1 MTKKKPKSVVPNHL
15 LREERER
22 RNWSHKDV
30 ADRIQL
36 PDSPTVGRWER
47 GMTFP
52 QPHYR
57 QRLCEVFDK
66 TAAELGLERSR
77 AAHEKSATQD
87 AALPVPSPAVVPL
100 SPIAGEPPVAR
111 TIFIWNVPA
120 ALTSFVGRQQ
130 EVESVCSLLT
140 DKDIRLVTLLGPG
153 GIGKTRL
160 GTEVAHALRSYF
172 VNGVCF
178 VSFAAIDDPDLVLST
193 LAQALELEQGTA
205 LPLLE
210 QVKHLLRDRHL
221 LLLLDNFDL
230 VRRAAP
236 LLEELLVVCAGIK
249 ILVTSRA
256 VLHSQAEYEF
266 VVAPLA
272 VPAVASPFKAEQL
285 YEYSA
290 IELFVQ
296 RARAHLSSF
305 HITEQNAPAL
315 VEICQR
321 LDGLPLAIE
330 VVAAHSKMLSPQML
344 LNMLHQSLRVLVSP
358 LSTLPD
364 RQRTLYNIVK
374 WSYDLLQPSEQWLF
388 RHLALFADR
397 ASLED
402 ITALLTSL
410 SEQPLAIVQGLS
422 TLLDNSLLQKY
433 EQEEG
438 EPGEPLFY
446 LLEMMREFGRETLK
460 AQGELERGQRAHARY
475 YLELVEQAAPLLK
488 SAEQTHWL
496 ALLEQ
501 CKAELRVALL
511 WFVERSPVNA
521 ASASM
526 VSYVS
531 IEEGA
536 EDAEDA
542 AWAPTAC
549 ALRFAEACGKFYG
562 LRGYWSEEWYWLR
575 AVLALHGG
583 EGVPAVVKI
592 RARVLRRAGHLA
604 YRLRYLTQ
612 AYVWQQE
619 SVELSRAQRDL
630 VNLAGALTGLAWT
643 LYRQKEIVRARELL
657 DESLTTAQSS
667 GDYWSLANTLERV
680 GRFEYEEGHY
690 REARTLLNESI
701 HYSRQVGD
709 RESLARILTT
719 AVAIELAEGNIEH
732 ATVLTAESQQ
742 LAQELGTRPL
752 IALVLD
758 SKIDIVLAQEDY
770 ASAIVLCDE
779 RIALAQDL
787 GDRPTESRVY
797 LRLGKIALIQG
808 NLLRARIYVQS
819 ALDYFQNQQDYS
831 NITRAQTLLAE
842 IEQAS

>member
-47 GMTFP
+47 GATFP

-77 AAHEKSATQD
+77 SAREESATQG
-87 AALPVPSPAVVPL
+87 AALPVPLPAVVPL

-130 EVESVCSLLT
+130 EVERVCSLLT

-160 GTEVAHALRSYF
+160 GTEVAHILRSYF

-205 LPLLE
+205 LPLVE

-230 VRRAAP
+230 VRQAAP
-236 LLEELLVVCAGIK
+236 LLEELLVACSGIK

-256 VLHSQAEYEF
+256 VLHLQAEYEF

-272 VPAVASPFKAEQL
+272 VPASAAPLKAEQL

-290 IELFVQ
+290 LALFVQ

-364 RQRTLYNIVK
+364 RQRTLYDIVK

-397 ASLED
+397 ASLGD
-402 ITALLTSL
+402 ITALLTAL

-433 EQEEG
+433 EQEE
-438 EPGEPLFY
+438 GEPLFY

-496 ALLEQ
+496 TVLEQ

-511 WFVERSPVNA
+511 WFVERSSQNA
-521 ASASM
+521 GSTAM
-526 VSYVS
+526 VVHAAM
-531 IEEGA
+531 EM
-536 EDAEDA
+536 DAEDA
-542 AWAPTAC
+542 AWAATAY

-583 EGVPAVVKI
+583 EGVPAVVKM

-612 AYVWQQE
+612 ASAWQQE
-619 SVELSRAQRDL
+619 SVELSRALPDL

-657 DESLTTAQSS
+657 DESLTAARSS
-667 GDYWSLANTLERV
+667 GDDWSLANTLERV

-690 REARTLLNESI
+690 REARALLNESI

-732 ATVLTAESQQ
+732 ATALTAESQQ

-758 SKIDIVLAQEDY
+758 SKIDIALAQEDY

-797 LRLGKIALIQG
+797 LRLGKVALIQG
-808 NLLRARIYVQS
+808 NILRARIYAQS
-819 ALDYFQNQQDYS
+819 ALDYFHNQQDYP
-831 NITRAQTLLAE
+831 NITIAQALLAE